1 MLAVAFVV
9 VSGLSVLGF
18 YGYVLVQFYQES
30 KRFKFRGRF
39 ASDGSDDS
47 DLCPETATVPKT
59 SARESIR
66 RETLVHLGLAVS
78 GLVGLFVEI
87 KLINSLVTALHWY

>member
-1 MLAVAFVV
+1 MLDVALI

-18 YGYVLVQFYQES
+18 YGYVLVQFHRES
-30 KRFKFRGRF
+30 KRFKFRSHF
-39 ASDGSDDS
+39 AEGESKDA
-47 DLCPETATVPKT
+47 DLCSKATTLPKT

-66 RETLVHLGLAVS
+66 RETLIHWGLAVS

-87 KLINSLVTALHWY
+87 ELINSLVTALR